1 MENKENSK
9 INFSKIRTVG
19 DMRLIIELLG
29 FTAFIKG
36 STLEKFDHRKINLAY
51 KRGILEVSNEED
63 DQLEALNEEK
73 N

>member
-1 MENKENSK
+1 MENKKNSK

-36 STLEKFDHRKINLAY
+36 STLEKFDDRKINLAY

-63 DQLEALNEEK
+63 QQLEALNEEK